1 MTTLENG
8 NRRISVELGDVK
20 EELKTHTIKEK
31 TYTITPPTII
41 CNNENDAKIIDS
53 QVNKFVSD
61 LVKEVLSK
69 ED

>member
-1 MTTLENG
+1 MTTLKNG
-8 NRRISVELGDVK
+8 DRRIDFTFGSVTTE
-20 EELKTHTIKEK
+20 IKKVTTEEK
-31 TYTITPPTII
+31 TYVITLPKVI
-41 CNNENDAKIIDS
+41 CNNEHDAKIIDS

>member
-8 NRRISVELGDVK
+8 NRRISVELGNVK

-41 CNNENDAKIIDS
+41 CNNEEDAATIES
-53 QVNKFVSD
+53 EVSAYVSD
-61 LVKEVLSK
+61 LVKKILYK

>member
-8 NRRISVELGDVK
+8 NRRISMELGNVK

-31 TYTITPPTII
+31 TYTITLPTII
-41 CNNENDAKIIDS
+41 CNNEEDATTIES
-53 QVNKFVSD
+53 EVSAYISN
-61 LVKEVLSK
+61 LVKKILYK